1 MERTTIKT
9 YGYRWVVLLAFM
21 AVIFVNQILWIT
33 FASITGPAAAFY
45 GVSDLAIGLLS
56 LSFMVVYIFVSIP
69 ASWVIDTYGFRVGV
83 GIGAV
88 LTGLFGLMRGVLSES
103 YTTVLIAQIGI
114 AVAQPFLLNAITKV
128 AARWFPIQERATA
141 SGMGTLAMY
150 SGQVVALA
158 LTPFLVLGT
167 SIPTMLLIYGV
178 VAVAGAAIFLI
189 FAKEHPPTPASADG
203 DEVRAL
209 VFDGIKL
216 ALRQRDFLLTMVIFF
231 IGLGVFNGV
240 ITWIEDIVR
249 PRGFSI
255 TQAGLAGALMVGG
268 GVLGALIL
276 PALSDRYRRRVPFIV
291 LALSASILGL
301 LGITFASVFL
311 MLLAG
316 AAIMG
321 FFLLAAGPIGF
332 QYGAEVAYPA
342 PEGTTTGLL
351 LLIGQVSGIIFIL
364 AMDAFK
370 NPTTGSMTPS
380 LLVLMGLMIVG
391 ALLSTRL
398 HEFNSD
404 HGRVTA
410 VGRPFVNFMEFVM
423 TNQSTARP
431 FRLREFRIDDIPAF
445 TDIINRTFPDEPT
458 TVENMEHWERI
469 YPKDNPRL
477 RYSVEWEDGRMVAVG
492 TCFNPFWMTSPG
504 AYLMDIF
511 VDPDYRGRGVG
522 RALLETLEPF
532 GWEQGAERLWTDCR
546 EDFSALR
553 ALLGARWLHEFRHS
567 LRIFAGPDNF

>member
-1 MERTTIKT
+1 MEHTTIKT

-150 SGQVVALA
+150 AGQVVALA

-178 VAVAGAAIFLI
+178 VAVAGAAVFLI
-189 FAKEHPPTPASADG
+189 FAREHPPTPASAGG

-370 NPTTGSMTPS
+370 NPKTGSMTPS
-380 LLVLMGLMIVG
+380 LLVLMALMVVG

-398 HEFNSD
+398 HE
-404 HGRVTA
+404 
-410 VGRPFVNFMEFVM
+410 
-423 TNQSTARP
+423 ST
-431 FRLREFRIDDIPAF
+431 RI
-445 TDIINRTFPDEPT
+445 T
-458 TVENMEHWERI
+458 
-469 YPKDNPRL
+469 
-477 RYSVEWEDGRMVAVG
+477 
-492 TCFNPFWMTSPG
+492 
-504 AYLMDIF
+504 
-511 VDPDYRGRGVG
+511 GVS
-522 RALLETLEPF
+522 
-532 GWEQGAERLWTDCR
+532 QQ
-546 EDFSALR
+546 
-553 ALLGARWLHEFRHS
+553 
-567 LRIFAGPDNF
+567 

>member
-1 MERTTIKT
+1 MERITIKT

-21 AVIFVNQILWIT
+21 AVIFVNQVLWIT

-88 LTGLFGLMRGVLSES
+88 LTGVFGLMRGVLSES

-178 VAVAGAAIFLI
+178 VAVAGSAIFLI
-189 FAKEHPPTPASADG
+189 FAREHPPTPASADG
-203 DEVRAL
+203 DDVRAL

-370 NPTTGSMTPS
+370 NPITGSMTPS
-380 LLVLMGLMIVG
+380 LLVLIGLMMVG

-398 HEFNSD
+398 HELNSD
-404 HGRVTA
+404 HGRVAA
-410 VGRPFVNFMEFVM
+410 VGRPFVN
-423 TNQSTARP
+423 
-431 FRLREFRIDDIPAF
+431 
-445 TDIINRTFPDEPT
+445 
-458 TVENMEHWERI
+458 
-469 YPKDNPRL
+469 
-477 RYSVEWEDGRMVAVG
+477 
-492 TCFNPFWMTSPG
+492 
-504 AYLMDIF
+504 
-511 VDPDYRGRGVG
+511 
-522 RALLETLEPF
+522 
-532 GWEQGAERLWTDCR
+532 LW
-546 EDFSALR
+546 S
-553 ALLGARWLHEFRHS
+553 S
-567 LRIFAGPDNF
+567 L